1 MTPTEL
7 YRRYRPTTFKEMI
20 GQDEAVKTLVS
31 MVKKNQI
38 PHALLMIGNSGC
50 GKTTISRILRDKLG
64 CSDNDFNEVNAAE
77 SRGIDTIREIKQ
89 NMSLAPLG
97 GTCRVYLVDEAQNL
111 TKDAQSA
118 MLKMLEDC
126 PDHVYFMLAT
136 TDPQKLLPTIR
147 TRCTTIALKPLDD
160 SKLKELLTSVLEK
173 EGRKVSDAVLSK
185 IVDNSNGSPRKALV
199 ILDSVIH
206 LSSEDEQINAI
217 LSTDSERV
225 AFNLAQKLMDYKS
238 TWKDIASLINE
249 LKEEPET
256 IRRVILGYA
265 SSVVLKSGGK
275 AQERGAAILN
285 SFRDNWYDCGKSGL
299 VLACYDLFG
308 QKQ

>member
-1 MTPTEL
+1 MNPTEL
-7 YRRYRPTTFKEMI
+7 YRRYRPTTFKEMV
-20 GQDEAVKTLVS
+20 GQDEAVKTLTS
-31 MVKKNQI
+31 MVKRNQI
-38 PHALLMIGNSGC
+38 PHALLMIGNSGV
-50 GKTTISRILRDKLG
+50 GKTSIARILKSKLN
-64 CSDNDFNEVNAAE
+64 CSDNDFNEINSAE
-77 SRGIDTIREIKQ
+77 SRGIDTVREIKQ
-89 NMSLAPLG
+89 SMNLAPLG
-97 GTCRVYLVDEAQNL
+97 GDCRIYLLDEFHKS
-111 TKDAQSA
+111 TSDAMSA
-118 MLKMLEDC
+118 MLKLLEDC

-160 SKLKELLTSVLEK
+160 SKLKELLTSVLQK
-173 EGRKVSDAVLSK
+173 EGKKVSDAVLSK

-206 LSSEDEQINAI
+206 LTNEEEQINAI

-238 TWKDIASLINE
+238 TWKDISSLINE

-265 SSVVLKSGGK
+265 SAVVLKSGNK
-275 AQERGAAILN
+275 RGVAMIE
-285 SFRDNWYDCGKSGL
+285 SFRDHYYDCGKAGL
-299 VLACYDLFG
+299 ISSCWNLFS
-308 QKQ
+308 QKS